1 MNSHGNINDALVYDL
16 LRQARINIYNR
27 LIAFYDSSWQDCTDT
42 SRSTGAYIIFYQGG
56 PIDYGTHV
64 TGPVSQSGAESGY
77 NAAFTEGMSLAHFR
91 MLINELLKKDPDIFP
106 EESHLTI
113 LDSNSDMCM
122 VTNGK
127 DTNTQGTL
135 QGECIL

>member
-1 MNSHGNINDALVYDL
+1 
-16 LRQARINIYNR
+16 
-27 LIAFYDSSWQDCTDT
+27 
-42 SRSTGAYIIFYQGG
+42 
-56 PIDYGTHV
+56 
-64 TGPVSQSGAESGY
+64 
-77 NAAFTEGMSLAHFR
+77 
-91 MLINELLKKDPDIFP
+91 MLIHELLYNDPFIVPDEDPLI
-106 EESHLTI
+106 I